1 MTAQRDSIGDLVRA
15 VGRRPQPSQEEYDR
29 VLSVATS
36 AWRAKH
42 ASVRR
47 RRWLL
52 AAAAMLVTAVTGL
65 ATLVHWMPRRAPS
78 PVASVTVIHGNIAV
92 MRPGDDTW
100 RPLQLGNEVP
110 QGARI
115 RTGSHG
121 GLALLLN
128 RKQSVRIDQQSEL
141 ALLSSGNLRL
151 STGAVYVDS
160 GAQNDVVS
168 VSVETDFGVVRDIGT
183 IFEVRSTPDALRIR
197 VREGEVRLDS
207 PTRAAPVAGVAGEEL
222 AIDNHG
228 RLARRTLR
236 SSDPAW
242 RWAEALATASDVN
255 GRPLLQF
262 LSWVAR
268 ETGRQLQ
275 FQEPDVEV
283 LARDVILHG
292 TVRDLAPM
300 DALDLMLSTTDL
312 EYVLPNESVIVI
324 RRRQM

>member
-1 MTAQRDSIGDLVRA
+1 
-15 VGRRPQPSQEEYDR
+15 
-29 VLSVATS
+29 VLAMATR

-52 AAAAMLVTAVTGL
+52 AAAAMLVTVVTGL
-65 ATLVHWMPRRAPS
+65 ATLVHWIPRRPPS
-78 PVASVTVIHGNIAV
+78 PVASVTVIHGNIAI

-100 RPLQLGNEVP
+100 HPLQLGNEVQP
-110 QGARI
+110 GARI

-121 GLALLLN
+121 GLALLLD

-141 ALLSSGNLRL
+141 ALLSSGHLRL
-151 STGAVYVDS
+151 NAGAVYVDS
-160 GAQNDVVS
+160 GSQIDVPP
-168 VSVETDFGVVRDIGT
+168 VSVETDFGVVREVGT
-183 IFEVRSTPDALRIR
+183 IFEVRSTPDTLRIR
-197 VREGEVRLDS
+197 VREGQVQLDS
-207 PTRAAPVAGVAGEEL
+207 SIRAAPVAGVAGEEL
-222 AIDNHG
+222 AVDNRG
-228 RLARRTLR
+228 GFVRRTLR
-236 SSDPAW
+236 PSDPAW
-242 RWAEALATASDVN
+242 RWAEALATASEID

-275 FQEPDVEV
+275 FQEPDVER
-283 LARDVILHG
+283 LARDVVLHG